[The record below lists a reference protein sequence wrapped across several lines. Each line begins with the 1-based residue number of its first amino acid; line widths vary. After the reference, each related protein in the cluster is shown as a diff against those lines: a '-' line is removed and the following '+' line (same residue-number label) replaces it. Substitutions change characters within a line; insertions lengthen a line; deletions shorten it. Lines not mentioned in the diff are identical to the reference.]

1 MKVSIITCVLNN
13 EKYIQHSIKSFQNQS
28 YNYKEQIILDGGSTD
43 NTIKII
49 EKYKNDQTIFL
60 SNQDNGIY
68 HAINMG
74 INISSGD
81 IVGILHS
88 DDFYENDDVIY
99 DVVDVFRETQADLV
113 YGDLVYVS
121 KNNQNRKLRDWKAGE
136 FLEKYKKRLD
146 ATSSSSFR
154 QKKDI

>member
-1 MKVSIITCVLNN
+1 
-13 EKYIQHSIKSFQNQS
+13 
-28 YNYKEQIILDGGSTD
+28 
-43 NTIKII
+43 
-49 EKYKNDQTIFL
+49 
-60 SNQDNGIY
+60 
-68 HAINMG
+68 MG

-136 FLEKYKKRLD
+136 FLEKNIKKGWMPPHPAVFVKKIFEIIGNYNTDYKI
-146 ATSSSSFR
+146 SSDYDFLI
-154 QKKDI
+154 KALINTKLKNT

>member
-1 MKVSIITCVLNN
+1 
-13 EKYIQHSIKSFQNQS
+13 
-28 YNYKEQIILDGGSTD
+28 
-43 NTIKII
+43 
-49 EKYKNDQTIFL
+49 
-60 SNQDNGIY
+60 
-68 HAINMG
+68 MG

-136 FLEKYKKRLD
+136 FLEKNIKKAGCHL
-146 ATSSSSFR
+146 SSSF
-154 QKKDI
+154 QSKKDIEIIGNYNTDYKISSDYDF